1 MAYDGGLILSK
12 NPNQYKKNQF
22 CFRSHLINLI
32 RDHGV
37 HMEVANAL
45 STVYQDHPELLPTSA
60 DSRNW
65 IAISIVKLLAG
76 YR

>member
-1 MAYDGGLILSK
+1 
-12 NPNQYKKNQF
+12 
-22 CFRSHLINLI
+22 
-32 RDHGV
+32 
-37 HMEVANAL
+37 MEVANAL